1 MNQVKVTDKASPL
14 FGKVGMMMSKC
25 NEDHYAVS
33 IDGKAYN
40 LHRLSFKPMNVY
52 RPRIINDEMKR
63 LIIEI
68 EKVREEIARD
78 VDECSQYSTTYA
90 DGGEQYS
97 RKHLQL
103 IDKLLSGN
111 WS

>member
-1 MNQVKVTDKASPL
+1 MKQVKVTDRQSPL
-14 FGKVGMMMSKC
+14 FGKVGVIMSKS

-33 IDGKAYN
+33 IDGNAYN

-63 LIIEI
+63 LIIEL
-68 EKVREEIARD
+68 EKVREEIVRD
-78 VDECSQYSTTYA
+78 VNECSEYSTAYA
-90 DGGEQYS
+90 VGGERYS